1 MRRCSAPLCVISSE
15 WFTGDLPGFLGAS
28 RVRAL
33 ARAAQREVRV
43 VGYVRPQYA
52 FLEGL
57 YTEVVKMGYVGVPF
71 DVYPRTVLHL
81 PLFDYEAAFRPWR
94 EMFGTRFSV
103 YPLEAARMPDGVV
116 AHFLALLGARDLI
129 PAAAALPRRNERIGA
144 KLLEVLR
151 LAGIPLRQKRLDHR
165 SVRVRL
171 EQLRRKASAALAGDT
186 PFRPLDATQVR
197 TVMAHFADSNARF
210 AREYGV
216 DDASVLFREKAID
229 AAARPRRAAW
239 PDFDAAERRRVR
251 QLVHDV
257 AGVDLPED
265 PGAGDAPRPIRSSRA
280 SIAVLPATPPPP
292 PPTIVRI
299 WRHGR
304 KILSFARSMRRPG
317 EPVAILRWLA
327 WEIEWRRARRAG
339 AGPSADAAAR
349 AR

>member
-1 MRRCSAPLCVISSE
+1 MRRCSAPVCVISSE
-15 WFTGDLPGFLGAS
+15 WFTGDLPGFLGAG

-71 DVYPRTVLHL
+71 DAYPKAVLHL
-81 PLFDYEAAFRPWR
+81 PLFDYAAIFRPWR
-94 EMFGTRFSV
+94 ATFGTRFSV

-129 PAAAALPRRNERIGA
+129 PAAAALSRRNERIGA
-144 KLLEVLR
+144 KVLEVLR
-151 LAGIPLRQKRLDHR
+151 LAGIPLRRKQLDHR
-165 SVRVRL
+165 SVRARL
-171 EQLRRKASAALAGDT
+171 MLLRRKASAALAGDA

-197 TVMAHFADSNARF
+197 TVTAHFADSNAGF

-216 DDASVLFREKAID
+216 DDADVLFHEKEID
-229 AAARPRRAAW
+229 AAARPCRAGW

-257 AGVDLPED
+257 AGVELPADL
-265 PGAGDAPRPIRSSRA
+265 GADDAPRQTRSGRP
-280 SIAVLPATPPPP
+280 SIAVLPATPT

-299 WRHGR
+299 QRLGGR
-304 KILSFARSMRRPG
+304 ILSFARTMRRPG
-317 EPVAILRWLA
+317 ELVALLRWLA
-327 WEIEWRRARRAG
+327 WEIEWRRARMAG
-339 AGPSADAAAR
+339 ARPSAEATAHR
-349 AR
+349 R